1 MRTDSRTKLREFQT
15 QLAERLAQAR
25 LTPVSHSRLGLQIND
40 SRWFVTLDEVGEIL
54 PLQDIA
60 SVPHTLPWYRG
71 LTSVRGVLMSVVDLS
86 LFLGGT
92 ATRTDRDS
100 RLLSFAPE
108 LDFNAA
114 ILVTRSLGLHNLTGW
129 SQHESQFV
137 DKDHQSWTPL
147 SFRTL
152 STDER
157 FLHISALA
165 NLQST
170 HKSRK

>member
-1 MRTDSRTKLREFQT
+1 MRLDSRTKLREFQT

-25 LTPVSHSRLGLQIND
+25 LTPSSHSRLGLQIND
-40 SRWFVTLDEVGEIL
+40 SRWLVTLGEAGEIL

-71 LTSVRGVLMSVVDLS
+71 LTSVRGVLVSVIDLS

-100 RLLSFAPE
+100 RILSFAPE
-108 LDFNAA
+108 LELNAA
-114 ILVTRSLGLHNLTGW
+114 LLVTRSLGLHNLTNW
-129 SQHESQFV
+129 QEHDAQFI
-137 DKDHQSWTPL
+137 DENAQSWTPL
-147 SFRTL
+147 SLRAL

-157 FLHISALA
+157 FLQISALG
-165 NLQST
+165 NLHST
-170 HKSRK
+170 HT